1 MQWRATKPHLGLRV
15 SPTPPNGYTRALA
28 DPFTPTVDGET
39 QKRVGNH
46 CLACWCFASKPC
58 KNLFCL
64 QDGRTSH
71 KIPPRPL
78 DSAPWR
84 FPGCSCRLGGKVPHS
99 FLSSSYFPSLSL
111 STSRSKE
118 TPDWFLPPSSHGAQ
132 VFLTAERAPSMS
144 WEGQTWSAHQFLS
157 PQLLWVPNHVILPIC
172 LMAM

>member
-28 DPFTPTVDGET
+28 DPFTPAVDGET

-46 CLACWCFASKPC
+46 CPACWCFASKPC

-84 FPGCSCRLGGKVPHS
+84 FPGCSCRLSGKVAHS
-99 FLSSSYFPSLSL
+99 FLSSSHFPSPLPGPRKLQTGS
-111 STSRSKE
+111 
-118 TPDWFLPPSSHGAQ
+118 FLLAATVPRFFSQLREPPACPRKARRGQ
-132 VFLTAERAPSMS
+132 LINPSVPS
-144 WEGQTWSAHQFLS
+144 YCGS
-157 PQLLWVPNHVILPIC
+157 PTT
-172 LMAM
+172 